1 MRLRLAAWVVALLV
15 PSAFCLP
22 AWGAE
27 PARGTLH
34 LDLAKSVQMAVE
46 VNTSVLKAKYDLDR
60 SSNYVIGSASAL
72 LPSVGWQSSHD
83 RSEQGTTRVVGDQVI
98 TTNKS
103 YRSSFSVSE
112 RVSASAVLGLFE
124 SLANKGAVEQGVR
137 AVRQQ
142 VIYTAKQKY
151 LQVLRAGR
159 LLVVNQE
166 ALGLSRRRL
175 ERAQAMLDVGSGVK
189 SDVLRAQVEVGTNEL
204 NLISG
209 TNGLRL
215 AETDLKSFLRIP
227 DEQAVELEDMLET
240 GESSYTLEGALADA
254 MEMRPDVKATA
265 RTVTAAKT
273 AVWRERGGWVPSLSY
288 SWSRNYTAETFPDRA
303 VDIWDEAPWQWGI
316 RVDVNLFDGLST
328 FSSVRIA
335 KAQRRSAEEDLNQ
348 VKRDAALEVKQAF
361 YNVEEARQR
370 VKVSSETVSLAEEEL
385 RLAEERYRLGGGTML
400 EQIDAQVVLSQ
411 ARTSHVQALYDYL
424 LSQAELVRA
433 MGKD

>member
-15 PSAFCLP
+15 SSAFCLP

-27 PARGTLH
+27 PAGGTLH

-72 LPSVGWQSSHD
+72 LPSVGWQSSHN
-83 RSEQGTTRVVGDQVI
+83 RSELAAPQVIGDQLI
-98 TTNKS
+98 TTSRS
-103 YRSSFSVSE
+103 YSSSFSVSE

-240 GESSYTLEGALADA
+240 GESSYTLDGALADA

-303 VDIWDEAPWQWGI
+303 VDIWDKSLWRWGI

-335 KAQRRSAEEDLNQ
+335 KAQRRSAEEDFNQ

-411 ARTSHVQALYDYL
+411 ARTSYVQALYDYL